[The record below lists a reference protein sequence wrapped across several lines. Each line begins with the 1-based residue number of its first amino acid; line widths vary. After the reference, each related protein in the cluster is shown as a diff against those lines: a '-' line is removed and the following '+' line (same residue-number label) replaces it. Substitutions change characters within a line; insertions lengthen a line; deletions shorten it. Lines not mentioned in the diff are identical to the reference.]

1 MLYNVHTSESHNHQK
16 IFKVLKY
23 ILKVKKTITQWWG
36 LSENFNTYARYQCSW
51 DKRSTV

>member
-36 LSENFNTYARYQCSW
+36 LSENFNTYARYQCS
-51 DKRSTV
+51 